1 MKIFKPIKITEY
13 DLNGK
18 LPDPFVFDNGKRVK
32 SAADWSARRWEIYK
46 SAKQ

>member
-1 MKIFKPIKITEY
+1 MFKPIKITEY

-32 SAADWSARRWEIYK
+32 SAADWSRAARKYTR
-46 SAKQ
+46 AR